1 MNGFFF
7 CQIFLMIRFIWSIK
21 SECIIFF
28 TNLTDLIQFT
38 DSLPV
43 VAVNSSMDGN
53 IIEINGVIWPKEAKF
68 KY

>member
-1 MNGFFF
+1 MN
-7 CQIFLMIRFIWSIK
+7 RFIWFIK
-21 SECIIFF
+21 SECMIFF

-43 VAVNSSMDGN
+43 VAVNSSMHGN
-53 IIEINGVIWPKEAKF
+53 IIKMNGVIWPKEAKF